1 MAVGGAESG
10 VTVMVVPSEPL
21 TPVATANFVSLLNAP
36 KAALIVSLPVSR
48 VKPDVSWVQVLPTNW

>member
-21 TPVATANFVSLLNAP
+21 TPVATANFVSLLNPP
-36 KAALIVSLPVSR
+36 KGALIVSLPVF
-48 VKPDVSWVQVLPTNW
+48 KLIPPKIVQVLPTNW